1 MSQPGIAWYPPGP
14 IGLAFLRSQAF
25 VCGIRGPIGSGK
37 SVTCIMKL
45 LRIAR
50 AQPMAPDGIRYSRF
64 AIIRNTYPELKTTT
78 IKSFCDWIPEDAGRW
93 QAEGPPTQ
101 WIEGEGLHVEI
112 MFVALDRP
120 EDARKVLSME
130 LTAAWVNEAREVP
143 KSIIDALTG
152 RVGRYPR
159 ADKGG
164 CPNPQ
169 VILDTNP
176 PDSDHW
182 WYVMAERDD
191 STPAGADLL
200 RSLAEAEA
208 ILRAPGPSGEPPA
221 LADGVPLFEFFAQP
235 DGLSEN
241 AENAVGLSGQPGG
254 RMGYYARASA
264 GKTKQ
269 WIDVYVRGRYGFV
282 ADGKPIFPEYLDDLH
297 CRRVD
302 YNPKLPVL
310 IGIDFGLTPAAV
322 LLHQFPMGG
331 YGAFDEVVALDMG
344 AKKFGRLLSQKLAE
358 YGIRDYRATGDP
370 AGEQR
375 SQADDEQTPF
385 LMLAAENIVARP
397 AETND
402 FSVRREAMAEP
413 LSRLIDGVPGLVID
427 PRCKVLRK
435 GLMGGYCY
443 RRVAGAGEKFADKP
457 DKGPMSHV
465 TEACGYALVGAG
477 EGRKLLRRPEPVG
490 RPSRMP
496 IIREDWAT

>member
-1 MSQPGIAWYPPGP
+1 MAAPVVWQPPGP
-14 IGLAFLRSQAF
+14 VALAFLKSRAF
-25 VCGIRGPIGSGK
+25 VCGIRGPFGSGK
-37 SVTCIMKL
+37 SITAIMKL
-45 LRIAR
+45 MRIAQ
-50 AQPMAPDGIRYSRF
+50 AQPKAPDGIRYSRF

-78 IKSFCDWIPEDAGRW
+78 IKSFHDWIPETVGKW
-93 QAEGPPTQ
+93 QPEGPPTQ
-101 WIEGEGLHVEI
+101 WVEGDGLSIEI

-120 EDARKVLSME
+120 DDVRKLLSME

-143 KSIIDALTG
+143 KAIIDGLTG
-152 RVGRYPR
+152 RIGRYPR

-169 VILDTNP
+169 LILDTNP
-176 PDSDHW
+176 PDTDHW

-191 STPAGADLL
+191 STPAGADML

-208 ILRAPGPSGEPPA
+208 ILRLPGPNGEPPA
-221 LADGVPLFEFFAQP
+221 LADGVPLFEFFSQP
-235 DGLSEN
+235 DGLSDE

-254 RMGYYARASA
+254 RLGYYARASA
-264 GKTKQ
+264 GKTKE

-282 ADGKPIFPEYLDDLH
+282 ADGKPIFPEYRDDLH
-297 CRRVD
+297 CRPVP

-310 IGIDFGLTPAAV
+310 IGLDFGLTPAAV

-402 FSVRREAMAEP
+402 FTVRREAVAEP
-413 LSRLIDGVPGLVID
+413 LGRLIDGVPGLIID

-435 GLMGGYCY
+435 GMMGGYCY
-443 RRVAGAGEKFADKP
+443 RRMAVSGDRFADKP

-465 TEACGYALVGAG
+465 CEAAGYALVGAG
-477 EGRKLLRRPEPVG
+477 EGRKLLRRPESANRAARIPV
-490 RPSRMP
+490 
-496 IIREDWAT
+496 IREDWAT